1 MRANEFLIERW
12 TKATV
17 KSYFDSKKQPQFT
30 SRDITVSQPVDGCV
44 LLQYK
49 TIPNLARSFF
59 RVAEYYDG
67 NHYSGKSGQVTLVD
81 FLDQWMDQNGDV
93 DYFKFWDGFNI
104 PDRAFCS
111 WLKSAGKLSTAEQ
124 VMVTAVEKATKGMK
138 KFCII
143 GVGNKDPDTVKH
155 EMFHARYYL
164 DSKFKTNADQLLKD
178 HAQDPA
184 VKTIKK
190 ILTTKL
196 DYTDHVEEEVGAYL
210 YAGSQLKLVFGVEA
224 QDLVKLFQAL
234 DNK

>member
-17 KSYFDSKKQPQFT
+17 KSYFDNKKQLRFT

-104 PDRAFCS
+104 PDRAFRS

-124 VMVTAVEKATKGMK
+124 VMVTAVEKASKGMK

-143 GVGNKDPDTVKH
+143 GVGNKDADTVKH
-155 EMFHARYYL
+155 EMFHAKYYL
-164 DSKFKTNADQLLKD
+164 DADFKRQADQLFDECRNDPVIKTMAKVLK
-178 HAQDPA
+178 
-184 VKTIKK
+184 
-190 ILTTKL
+190 TKL
-196 DYTDHVEEEVGAYL
+196 DYQAHVDEEVAAYL
-210 YAGSQLKLVFGVEA
+210 YSGSQLKLVFGVDA
-224 QDLVKLFQAL
+224 KSLVQRFQEL
-234 DNK
+234 DK